1 MANDF
6 VYPVT
11 AEGNLIVLNNFKMI
25 SCAFFYF
32 GEKCVF
38 ILYELYFS
46 SFILGLPDRNS
57 RDDVLPSGFESF
69 GARDDRLHDPLH

>member
-1 MANDF
+1 M
-6 VYPVT
+6 
-11 AEGNLIVLNNFKMI
+11 
-25 SCAFFYF
+25 CFFYF